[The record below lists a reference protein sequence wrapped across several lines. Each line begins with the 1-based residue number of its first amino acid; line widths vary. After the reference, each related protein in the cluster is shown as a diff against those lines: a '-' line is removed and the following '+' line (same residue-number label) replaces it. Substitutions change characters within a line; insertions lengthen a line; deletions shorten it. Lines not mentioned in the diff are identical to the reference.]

1 MLLNLQ
7 GYIQEH
13 VRQLLLLLLLFFAVS
28 GYTQQIH
35 IKRATGT
42 IVIDG
47 KLDEED
53 WTLADSTGPFRQF
66 FPMDTSYANAQSVV
80 RMTYDDKFVYIGAK
94 MYNLGPR
101 RYVTPSLRRDFR
113 GEGNDGITV
122 VFDPFLDRTNG
133 FMFGVNPFG
142 VQREGLIA
150 NGGTTGQDLSL
161 VWDNKWY
168 SAAEIYDDYW
178 IAEMAIPFKTLRF
191 KDETDTWY
199 VNFYRIDS
207 QYAERSTW
215 SPIPRN
221 FDIVTLA
228 FNRELIWDEPLKK
241 TGSNISL
248 IPYVAANGNRNFIE
262 NTPTEKSLEGGFD
275 AKIAVSSA
283 LNLDVTVNPDFSQVE
298 VDAQVTNLDRFE
310 IFFPEQRQFFLE
322 NADLFADFGVEGTR
336 PFFSRRI
343 GIAVDTATGQNI
355 QNQIYGGVRLSG
367 KIDNNWRVGFLNIQG
382 AEDPSI
388 GLPSTNYMV
397 ATVQRKVFARSN
409 IAMMMV
415 NKQAFQDSINGE
427 FTTDPNKFSRVMGL
441 DYNLA
446 SRNNT
451 WIGKFFYHRSF
462 DQKQLDS
469 TFATGG
475 NISYNTL
482 KWSVRFFGRNVGA
495 NYNPEVG
502 FVRRRDI
509 IQLAHT
515 TWYNFY
521 PQSNTIQSH
530 GPGFDFDLLGNKTYG
545 MLDWDVNLMYRMRM
559 KNTAFWNIRLR
570 REYTYLFSPFDASG
584 TGGIPLPAGTEY
596 ANNLIVGNYTSDA
609 RKVFFFNVST
619 RSGGYFNGNRI
630 NFTGSLTYR
639 YIPKGFIS
647 LNYSFDRIR
656 LPEPYNDANLMLIG
670 PRLDLTL
677 TTSLFF
683 TTFVQYN
690 NQLNNLNVNSRLQ
703 WRFKPVSDIF
713 LVYTDN
719 YVTEAFTDSE
729 GRYFAQGS
737 PRLRGIVF
745 KISYWLNM

>member
-1 MLLNLQ
+1 
-7 GYIQEH
+7 
-13 VRQLLLLLLLFFAVS
+13 VRQNLIPLLLAFAIAGFS
-28 GYTQQIH
+28 QQLH
-35 IKRATGT
+35 IKRATAP
-42 IVIDG
+42 VVVDG
-47 KLDEED
+47 VLNEPD
-53 WTLADSTGPFRQF
+53 WQTADVADRFRQF
-66 FPMDTSYANAQSVV
+66 FPMDTSIAMAQSEV
-80 RMTYDDKFVYIGAK
+80 RMTYDDRFIYIGAK

-122 VFDPFLDRTNG
+122 VLDPFLDRTNG
-133 FMFGVNPFG
+133 FMFGLNPFG

-150 NGGTTGQDLSL
+150 NGGTSGQDLSL

-168 SAAEIYDDYW
+168 SAAKIYDDYW
-178 IAEMAIPFKTLRF
+178 IAEMAIPFKTIRF
-191 KDETDTWY
+191 KEDATTWN

-207 QYAERSTW
+207 EYAERSTW

-241 TGSNISL
+241 TGTNLSF
-248 IPYVAANGNRNFIE
+248 IPYLAANGNKNYVEDTPAQKGIE
-262 NTPTEKSLEGGFD
+262 AGFD
-275 AKIAVSSA
+275 AKVAVSSA

-322 NADLFADFGVEGTR
+322 NADLFADFGAEGTR

-343 GIAVDTATGQNI
+343 GIARDTATGQNI

-367 KIDNNWRVGFLNIQG
+367 KIDNNWRIGFMDLQA
-382 AEDPSI
+382 AEDRSI
-388 GLPSTNYMV
+388 GLPSTNFMV
-397 ATVQRKVFARSN
+397 ASVQRKVFARSN
-409 IAMMMV
+409 IALMLV

-427 FTTDPNKFSRVMGL
+427 FTSSPEKYNRVIGL

-446 SRNNT
+446 SRTNVWN
-451 WIGKFFYHRSF
+451 GKFYYHRSF
-462 DQKQLDS
+462 DQLQLDS
-469 TFATGG
+469 SFATGG
-475 NISYNTL
+475 NISYNTV
-482 KWSVRFFGRNVGA
+482 KWSVSFFGRNVGA

-509 IQLAHT
+509 LQLAHT

-521 PQSNTIQSH
+521 PQSRTIQSH
-530 GPGFDFDLLGNKTYG
+530 GPGFDLDMVGNKTYG
-545 MLDWDVNLMYRMRM
+545 FLDWDVNLLYRVRF
-559 KNTAFWNIRLR
+559 KNTAFGNIRLR
-570 REYTYLFSPFDASG
+570 REYIYLFSAFDPSG
-584 TGGIPLPAGTEY
+584 TGGIPLPAGTDY
-596 ANNLIVGNYTSDA
+596 ANNLIVASFTSDA
-609 RKVFFFNVST
+609 RKPFFFNIST
-619 RSGGYFNGNRI
+619 RTGGYFNGQRI
-630 NFTGSLTYR
+630 NFSGALTYR
-639 YIPKGFIS
+639 YIPWGFVSI
-647 LNYSFDRIR
+647 NYSYNAIR
-656 LPEPYNDANLMLIG
+656 LPEPYNDANLILFG
-670 PRLDLTL
+670 PRVDLTL
-677 TTSLFF
+677 SKNFFF

-690 NQLNNLNVNSRLQ
+690 NQLQNLNINSRLQ